1 MEDLMDYVYMIVPVI
16 LCTVFY
22 FFFCQGS
29 ANPHTEEKK
38 VEPQKNISNEKPIV
52 SIASNYILTNENNEI
67 SSDTKAALEIL
78 AKRACIFLFPVVK
91 DQEEADVVKPKLAE
105 QLKGLVQETNIL
117 PCQTA
122 IGRASMARQLK
133 CAAHFDY
140 EPEAVLQTSIFI
152 PCVLI
157 APKTVTSPKAKW
169 SSESF
174 ADFMTSGN
182 TEFFALLN

>member
-1 MEDLMDYVYMIVPVI
+1 MSEIMDYVYMVVPIV
-16 LCTVFY
+16 LCTVLY
-22 FFFCQGS
+22 FLFCQGG
-29 ANPHTEEKK
+29 NETRTEVKK
-38 VEPQKNISNEKPIV
+38 TNTQTNISNEKPIV
-52 SIASNYILTNENNEI
+52 SIASNYVLTDENSEI

-78 AKRACIFLFPVVK
+78 AKRACIFIFPVVK
-91 DQEEADVVKPKLAE
+91 DQEEADRVKPKLAE
-105 QLKGLVQETNIL
+105 QLKGLVQESNIL

-140 EPEAVLQTSIFI
+140 EPEAILQTSIFI

-174 ADFMTSGN
+174 ADFMTNGN